1 MEELFLTVVNLS
13 LTAGWLVLAVLALRL
28 LLRKAPRWSFCLLW
42 GLVALRLMFPF
53 SLESSFSLIP
63 SAQPLPREILSTAT
77 PQIQSGIPAV
87 NSAVNPIL
95 QEALAPAAGAS
106 VNPTQV
112 WSFLLSRIWLAG
124 IAGLL
129 LYALVS
135 TLLLKRRLAT
145 ATLLE
150 DNIRQSEQVG
160 SPFVLGLFRP
170 VIYLPYHIAEEDL
183 TYVLAHERT
192 HIRRLDHWWK
202 LLGYVLLSIYW
213 FHPLMW
219 VAYVLF
225 CRDLEGACDE
235 KAIRTLDQQ
244 ARKGYSTALLNCSIH
259 RRPAAP
265 CPLAFGEAGVKSRV
279 KAVMHYKKPAFWV
292 VVIALIA
299 CAIAA
304 LCFLTSPKEPSVY
317 DVLTQDG
324 YEVLGQEQV
333 ELTLTVPKSALTDD
347 CYTGEGHTFADGQV
361 VVWQDDVTTIY
372 LHNVMPS
379 NESDELLYMTFDC
392 SYHFSNYGSFVTPLQ
407 ATEDSSVS
415 PQILLRSKILKDGT
429 TTYPDALDLRGYEP
443 GAKFTFY
450 VSKEA
455 CMAAQDTLMI
465 NIMCN
470 QVQYAKEGYKT
481 SGGQFSPAGLYLYEG
496 DGFGGDFTIS
506 LRADGSF
513 TYYEGHLSSYIGAG
527 KWSVSG
533 DILTLEDETG
543 ITRVNRF
550 RMEGND
556 LIFQAKGSTNFI
568 YVKVADGAVFSKN
581 SQIPVPA
588 ATATK
593 WFDYTTAPS
602 EMDWEGELTFT
613 HTAFPDVT
621 FRYTPA
627 KITAQQAGAEAPVPL
642 ITGMPIWN
650 AYFCDLNGDGLPELC
665 ATLSMG
671 SGVIDTRIMVYDY
684 ANGRT
689 YELEDRM
696 KFDYALR
703 FDPDTAL
710 LYVDRTPYEGRE
722 PDQSGLL
729 MLEDSV
735 LTYENQSPN

>member
-63 SAQPLPREILSTAT
+63 SAQPLPREILHTAT

-95 QEALAPAAGAS
+95 QEALAPSAGAS

-112 WSFLLSRIWLAG
+112 WSFLLARLWLAG
-124 IAGLL
+124 MVLLL

-183 TYVLAHERT
+183 TYILAHERT

-213 FHPLMW
+213 FNPLMW

-279 KAVMHYKKPAFWV
+279 KAVMHYKKPAFWI

-299 CAIAA
+299 CIIAA

-333 ELTLTVPKSALTDD
+333 ELALTVPKSALTDD
-347 CYTGEGHTFADGQV
+347 CYTSEGHTFADGQV

-392 SYHFSNYGSFVTPLQ
+392 SYRLSNYGSFVTPLQ
-407 ATEDSSVS
+407 ATQDSSVS
-415 PQILLRSKILKDGT
+415 PQILLRSKLLRDGT
-429 TTYPDALDLRGYEP
+429 AIYPDAVDLRGYGS

-465 NIMCN
+465 DVICN
-470 QVQYAKEGYKT
+470 QVQYTKEGYET

-568 YVKVADGAVFSKN
+568 YVEVADGAVFSKN

-602 EMDWEGELTFT
+602 EMDWDGELTIT

-642 ITGMPIWN
+642 ITGMPIWS

-671 SGVIDTRIMVYDY
+671 SGVIDTRIVVCDY

-703 FDPDTAL
+703 FDPDSAL

>member
-124 IAGLL
+124 MAGLL

-192 HIRRLDHWWK
+192 HIHRLDHWWK
-202 LLGYVLLSIYW
+202 LLGYVLLSVYW
-213 FHPLMW
+213 FNPLMW

-265 CPLAFGEAGVKSRV
+265 WPLAFGEAGVKSRV
-279 KAVMHYKKPAFWV
+279 KAVMHYRKPAFWI

-304 LCFLTSPKEPSVY
+304 LCFLTSPKAPTVY

-324 YEVLGQEQV
+324 YEVLGQEQID
-333 ELTLTVPKSALTDD
+333 LTLTVPKSALTDD

-361 VVWQDDVTTIY
+361 VVWQDDATTIY

-392 SYHFSNYGSFVTPLQ
+392 SYRFSNYGSFVTPMQ

-415 PQILLRSKILKDGT
+415 PQILLRNKILRDGT
-429 TTYPDALDLRGYEP
+429 TTYPDALSLRGYGP
-443 GAKFTFY
+443 DAKFIFY

-543 ITRVNRF
+543 VPKVNRF

-581 SQIPVPA
+581 SEVSDPFPSILSAEVHGTTFLYDSTEYDLAQRNNAINAITNQYQIG
-588 ATATK
+588 
-593 WFDYTTAPS
+593 DYLIF
-602 EMDWEGELTFT
+602 EGHTGPQNGVYCIFNTVTQTF
-613 HTAFPDVT
+613 
-621 FRYTPA
+621 
-627 KITAQQAGAEAPVPL
+627 
-642 ITGMPIWN
+642 
-650 AYFCDLNGDGLPELC
+650 
-665 ATLSMG
+665 
-671 SGVIDTRIMVYDY
+671 
-684 ANGRT
+684 
-689 YELEDRM
+689 
-696 KFDYALR
+696 
-703 FDPDTAL
+703 
-710 LYVDRTPYEGRE
+710 E
-722 PDQSGLL
+722 PDIQGANLTWLGSDIRSIVYSSWSNVYAYDGTLLASLPLNEGDHINGLRYLDDPTQIEVQIMAASG
-729 MLEDSV
+729 DSYTE
-735 LTYENQSPN
+735 LIQRPNT

>member
-124 IAGLL
+124 MVLLL

-213 FHPLMW
+213 FNPLMW

-279 KAVMHYKKPAFWV
+279 KAVMHYKKPAFWI

-299 CAIAA
+299 CIIAA

-333 ELTLTVPKSALTDD
+333 ELTLSVPKSALTDD

-392 SYHFSNYGSFVTPLQ
+392 SYRLSNYGSFVTPLQ
-407 ATEDSSVS
+407 ATQDSSVS

-496 DGFGGDFTIS
+496 DGFGGAFTIS

>member
-124 IAGLL
+124 MAGLL

-202 LLGYVLLSIYW
+202 LLDYVLLSIYW
-213 FHPLMW
+213 FNPLMW

-279 KAVMHYKKPAFWV
+279 KAVMHYKKPAFWI

-299 CAIAA
+299 CIIAA

-347 CYTGEGHTFADGQV
+347 CYTSEGHTFADGQV

-392 SYHFSNYGSFVTPLQ
+392 FYHFSNYGSFVTPLQ

-415 PQILLRSKILKDGT
+415 PQILLRSKILRDGT
-429 TTYPDALDLRGYEP
+429 TTYQDALSLRGYGP
-443 GAKFTFY
+443 DAKFTFY
-450 VSKEA
+450 VSKDA

-481 SGGQFSPAGLYLYEG
+481 SGGQFSPAGLYLYEE

-593 WFDYTTAPS
+593 WFDYTAAPS

>member
-1 MEELFLTVVNLS
+1 MEELFLTLVNLS
-13 LTAGWLVLAVLALRL
+13 LTASWLVLAVLVLRL

-53 SLESSFSLIP
+53 SLESPFSLVP
-63 SAQPLPREILSTAT
+63 STQPLPREILHTAT

-112 WSFLLSRIWLAG
+112 WSFLLSQIWLAG
-124 IAGLL
+124 MVVLL
-129 LYALVS
+129 LYALIS
-135 TLLLKRRLAT
+135 WLLLKRQLAT

-202 LLGYVLLSIYW
+202 LLGFVLLAVYW

-219 VAYVLF
+219 VAYLLF

-235 KAIRTLDQQ
+235 KAIRALNQEE
-244 ARKGYSTALLNCSIH
+244 RRGYSTALLNCSIR
-259 RRPAAP
+259 RRPVAP

-299 CAIAA
+299 CMGAA
-304 LCFLTSPKEPSVY
+304 VCFLTTPREPTVY
-317 DVLTQDG
+317 DVLMQDG

-361 VVWQDDVTTIY
+361 VVWQDDATTIY

-379 NESDELLYMTFDC
+379 NENNELLYMTFDC
-392 SYHFSNYGSFVTPLQ
+392 TYRFSICGSFVTPLL

-415 PQILLRSKILKDGT
+415 PQILLRSKILRDGT
-429 TTYPDALDLRGYEP
+429 TTYPDALNLRGYGP

-450 VSKEA
+450 VSKDA
-455 CMAAQDTLMI
+455 CIAAQDTLMI
-465 NIMCN
+465 DVICN
-470 QVQYAKEGYKT
+470 QVRYAKEGHKT
-481 SGGQFSPAGLYLYEG
+481 SEDQPSLAGFYCYEG

-506 LRADGSF
+506 LRTDGSF

-543 ITRVNRF
+543 IEPPIINHF
-550 RMEGND
+550 RMEENN
-556 LIFQAKGSTNFI
+556 LIFQEKGSSNFI

-581 SQIPVPA
+581 SEVNPPFLSTQSAEVHGTTFLYDSKQYDLSQRNSAINAITNQYQIG
-588 ATATK
+588 
-593 WFDYTTAPS
+593 DYLIF
-602 EMDWEGELTFT
+602 EGHTGPQNGVYCIFNTVTQTF
-613 HTAFPDVT
+613 
-621 FRYTPA
+621 
-627 KITAQQAGAEAPVPL
+627 
-642 ITGMPIWN
+642 
-650 AYFCDLNGDGLPELC
+650 
-665 ATLSMG
+665 
-671 SGVIDTRIMVYDY
+671 
-684 ANGRT
+684 
-689 YELEDRM
+689 
-696 KFDYALR
+696 
-703 FDPDTAL
+703 
-710 LYVDRTPYEGRE
+710 E
-722 PDQSGLL
+722 PDIQGANLTWNDSDIRSIVYSFWSDVYAYDGTLLASLPLSEGDYINGLRYLDDPPQIEVQIMTASGASYTELIQP
-729 MLEDSV
+729 
-735 LTYENQSPN
+735 TNT